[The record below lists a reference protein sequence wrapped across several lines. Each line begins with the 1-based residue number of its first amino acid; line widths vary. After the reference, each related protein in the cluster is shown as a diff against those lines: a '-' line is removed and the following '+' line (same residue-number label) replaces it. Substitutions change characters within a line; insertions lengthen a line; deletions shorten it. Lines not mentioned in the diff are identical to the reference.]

1 MGKPGSQRML
11 PSAWGNSFL
20 ARVRKPGLTWL
31 GFALAYAGMNL
42 VLGAV
47 LGLPQGLMPIHWGA
61 GLALGLGF
69 WWGEG
74 ILLGVGLGEWWLQ
87 CVGGQSLGLGLM
99 RAMTLV
105 GMVLFTW
112 RYLKIQGF
120 SPALNRVRDGMTF
133 IGGAVLGLPLFKT
146 GLDSVLAV
154 GLHVVTPQDGMA
166 VWGQAWLSVAG
177 GIALMTPL
185 VLRLKLERQ
194 HFWQRYQAACQ
205 CWETYVGFGSLL
217 AIAWFLFAS
226 HHLAVNPWNTSLRH
240 AQLLEYLPLPGVV
253 WAAIRFPTWGG
264 VMASLMVA
272 LLAIAGFS
280 HHEGSFILQSQNVW
294 QAGFVLQT
302 FILIMTV
309 TGLLLS
315 VAIKERQALEEKLR
329 INLDRNRLLSAIA
342 LKIRQS
348 LELEEILVTAV
359 TEVREMLQADRV
371 YIGFQPDQAP
381 FQMVAESVNGLYPS
395 MMGTNPETYQEILQ
409 YLPRQSLVIPNVT
422 ELKVTAQRSDYY
434 QQYQVKAVLA
444 IPLIA
449 QEDPIG
455 LLVCH
460 QCSRSR
466 VWQKG
471 EVSLLEQLATQVA
484 IAVQQAQL
492 YQQVRK
498 LNHNLEVQVQERT
511 VKLEEKMLELEDL
524 QQMKAVFLQAVSHD
538 LRTSMMGLLMLF
550 KNLQNRSGESITLSR
565 PILERLIQ
573 SGDRQLTLLNA
584 LAEDHFAEHHPPTL
598 QQEPLD
604 IPSFLGK
611 LSQDW
616 QSLLQQNQATLSYQ
630 LPHYC
635 PPLNADRH
643 YLRQVFDQ
651 LLSNALK
658 HNPPGIQ
665 LTLTLTFG
673 QSQAY
678 FSLKDTGLGM
688 NREQCHQLFRVY
700 LRSTYNHRLTGIGLG
715 SYQCRQIIEAHGG
728 QIGVKSM
735 PHQGSEF
742 WFTLPLANY
751 QSFGKTAPA
760 AIALEGNL

>member
-1 MGKPGSQRML
+1 MGKPGSQRISPL
-11 PSAWGNSFL
+11 AWGSGFL
-20 ARVRKPGLTWL
+20 ARVKRPGLTWL
-31 GFALAYAGMNL
+31 AIALAYVGINL
-42 VLGAV
+42 GLGSV

-74 ILLGVGLGEWWLQ
+74 IWPGLGLGEWLLQ
-87 CVGGQSLGLGLM
+87 SLEGQSPGLGFI
-99 RAMTLV
+99 RASTLV
-105 GMVLFTW
+105 GMGLVTW

-120 SPALNRVRDGMTF
+120 SPALTRVRDGMAF
-133 IGGAVLGLPLFKT
+133 IGGAVLGLPLLKT
-146 GLDSVLAV
+146 GVDSALAL
-154 GLHVVTPQDGMA
+154 GLHLIARPDWMA
-166 VWGQAWLSVAG
+166 VWGQTWLSVAG
-177 GIALMTPL
+177 GIALVTPL
-185 VLRLKLERQ
+185 VLRLKVERH
-194 HFWQRYQAACQ
+194 HFWSRYRAACQ

-226 HHLAVNPWNTSLRH
+226 HHFAVNPWNVSLRH

-264 VMASLMVA
+264 ILASLMVA
-272 LLAIAGFS
+272 GLAIAGFS
-280 HHEGSFILQSQNVW
+280 HHEGSFILQSQNIW

-302 FILIMTV
+302 FILIMTI

-315 VAIKERQALEEKLR
+315 MAIKERQALEEKLK
-329 INLDRNRLLSAIA
+329 INLERNRLLSAIA

-348 LELEEILVTAV
+348 LELEDILATTVN
-359 TEVREMLQADRV
+359 EVREVLQADRV
-371 YIGFQPDQAP
+371 YMGFQPAQAP
-381 FQMVAESVNGLYPS
+381 FQIVAESVQGLYPA
-395 MMGTNPETYQEILQ
+395 MMGTHQEHYQEILQ
-409 YLPRQSLVIPNVT
+409 YLPRESLVIPNVA
-422 ELKVTAQRSDYY
+422 ELKANPQRSDYY
-434 QQYQVKAVLA
+434 RQYQVKAVLV

-449 QEDPIG
+449 QEEPIG

-460 QCSRSR
+460 QCSRPR

-471 EVSLLEQLATQVA
+471 EVILLEQLATQVA

-550 KNLQNRSGESITLSR
+550 KNLQNRAGDSITLSR

-604 IPSFLGK
+604 IPRFLGK

-616 QSLLQQNQATLSYQ
+616 QGLLQQNQATLSYQ
-630 LPHYC
+630 LPHYF
-635 PPLNADRH
+635 PPLNADLH

-658 HNPPGIQ
+658 HNPPGIE

-735 PHQGSEF
+735 PNQGSEF

-751 QSFGKTAPA
+751 QSFGKTAPS
-760 AIALEGNL
+760 AIALEGN